1 MSLHDFVRRT
11 ASYWMRGDG
20 PEDEIV
26 ISTRVRLARNLAGFP
41 FPMLATDRHLEQV
54 TERVSAALDSEAI
67 RALGRFE
74 LLPMR
79 NMPDLD
85 RHVLMEKH
93 LISPDLVDH
102 PRRGAVV
109 LRDDE
114 TVSIMVG
121 EEDHLRIQCLFP
133 GLQLKPAWDLA
144 SRVDDALETTL
155 DWAYD
160 EKRGYLTACPT
171 NVGTG
176 MRASVMMHLP
186 ALVMTDQI
194 RRILDAVS
202 HVGLAVRGIYGE
214 GTEAV
219 GNLFQV
225 SNQITLGQSEE
236 EIIHNLQGVARQL
249 IEHEGRARQMLMS
262 QRRDELEDRVWR
274 SYGVLR
280 HARRI
285 DSKETMQRL
294 SDVRLGIDLGVI
306 TGVSKGIL
314 KELMVLTRPAMLQ
327 MYFGRELS
335 PEERDVR
342 RAALIRERLRQ
353 EGPAVG
359 E

>member
-1 MSLHDFVRRT
+1 MSLDDFVHRT

-26 ISTRVRLARNLAGFP
+26 ISTRVRLARNMADLP
-41 FPMLATDRHLEQV
+41 FPMLATDRQMEELLH
-54 TERVSAALDSEAI
+54 RVNDAI
-67 RALGRFE
+67 QHPTMKDLGRFE
-74 LLPMR
+74 MVPMR
-79 NMPDLD
+79 QVSELD
-85 RHVLMEKH
+85 RQVLMEKH
-93 LISPDLVDH
+93 LISPDLVDN
-102 PRRGAVV
+102 PRRSAVI

-144 SRVDDALETTL
+144 SRVDDALEATL

-171 NVGTG
+171 NAGTG
-176 MRASVMMHLP
+176 MRSSVMMHLP
-186 ALVMTDQI
+186 ALVLTDQI
-194 RRILDAVS
+194 RRVLGAIS
-202 HVGLAVRGIYGE
+202 QVGLAVRGIYGE

-236 EIIHNLQGVARQL
+236 EIIHNLYGVTRQL
-249 IEHEGRARQMLMS
+249 IEHERRARQLLMD
-262 QRRDELEDRVWR
+262 QNQAELEDRIGR

-280 HARRI
+280 YARRL

-294 SDVRLGIDLGVI
+294 SDVRLGIDLGII

-314 KELMVLTRPAMLQ
+314 KELMVLTRPALLQ
-327 MYFGRELS
+327 MYEGRELS

-342 RAALIRERLRQ
+342 RAALVRERL
-353 EGPAVG
+353 AA
-359 E
+359 

>member
-1 MSLHDFVRRT
+1 MSLDDFVHRT

-26 ISTRVRLARNLAGFP
+26 ISTRVRLARNLADLP
-41 FPMLATDRHLEQV
+41 FPMLATDRHMEQVLEQV
-54 TERVSAALDSEAI
+54 GAAI
-67 RALGRFE
+67 REPAVQSLGHFE
-74 LLPMR
+74 MLPLKQVS
-79 NMPDLD
+79 DLD

-93 LISPDLVDH
+93 LISPDLVENA
-102 PRRGAVV
+102 RRSAVV

-144 SRVDDALETTL
+144 NRVDDALEAKL

-194 RRILDAVS
+194 RRVLNAIS
-202 HVGLAVRGIYGE
+202 QVGLAVRGIYGE

-236 EIIHNLQGVARQL
+236 EIIHNLYGVTLQL
-249 IEHEGRARQMLMS
+249 IEHERRARQLLMN
-262 QRRDELEDRVWR
+262 QGREELEDRVCR
-274 SYGVLR
+274 SFGILQ

-294 SDVRLGIDLGVI
+294 SDVRLGIDMGII
-306 TGVSKGIL
+306 TGVSKSIL
-314 KELMVLTRPAMLQ
+314 KELMVLTRPALLQ

-335 PEERDVR
+335 PDERDVR
-342 RAALIRERLRQ
+342 RAALIRERLR
-353 EGPAVG
+353 G
-359 E
+359 